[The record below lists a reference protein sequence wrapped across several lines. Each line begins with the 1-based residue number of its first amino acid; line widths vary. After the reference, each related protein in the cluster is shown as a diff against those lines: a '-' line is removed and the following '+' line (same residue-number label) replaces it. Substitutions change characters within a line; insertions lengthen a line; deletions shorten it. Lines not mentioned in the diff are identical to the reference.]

1 MTASRV
7 ALFGAAGKIGTVVA
21 ERLRRD
27 PEYRLDVVEVR
38 AGVLRL
44 KERGF
49 CPAPPGEAVR
59 DADIVV
65 LAVPDK
71 LLAGIAAEVVPQMK
85 SGTMLVCL
93 DPAVP
98 YAGKLPKRDDI
109 AYFATHPGHP
119 PLFGEE
125 TSLEALRDHFGGTA
139 RQSIVN
145 ALVQGSEDDYAR
157 GEALARKMWAPVLR
171 SHRVTIEQMALLE
184 PALVETVTLTCLAV
198 IREAMDEATRRG
210 VPREAARDFLLGHI
224 NVELAI
230 LFGAIEWQ
238 VSEGAKVV
246 LEESKALLFRP
257 DWKRVFDR
265 DVLGETVGKIIGD
278 VPLGP
283 EHRRGPMGC

>member
-1 MTASRV
+1 V
-7 ALFGAAGKIGTVVA
+7 ALFGAAGKIGTVVS

-27 PEYRLDVVEVR
+27 AEHRLDVVEVG
-38 AGVLRL
+38 AGVVRLR
-44 KERGF
+44 ERGF
-49 CPAPPGEAVR
+49 SPVSQAEAVR
-59 DADIVV
+59 DADVVV

-71 LLAGIAAEVVPQMK
+71 LLADIAAEVVPRMNR
-85 SGTMLVCL
+85 GAMLVCL

-98 YAGKLPKRDDI
+98 YAGKLPERADI
-109 AYFATHPGHP
+109 AYFTTHPGHP

-145 ALVQGSEDDYAR
+145 ALVQGSEEDYAR

-171 SHRVTIEQMALLE
+171 SHRVTIEQMAMLE
-184 PALVETVTLTCLAV
+184 PGLVETVALTCLAV
-198 IREAMDEATRRG
+198 VREAMDEVTRRG

-230 LFGAIEWQ
+230 LFGAIEWR

-246 LEESKALLFRP
+246 LEESKALLFRS
-257 DWKRVFDR
+257 DWKRVFER
-265 DVLGETVGKIIGD
+265 DVLAETVGKIVGD
-278 VPLGP
+278 VPLSP
-283 EHRRGPMGC
+283 ERQRGPMGC